1 MSRPLPIQQPER
13 QLPDLDGLLC
23 ALVLVPS
30 SYSRN
35 RFFSLFSHPDARH
48 VRKRAARLSGIVRH
62 LSGRAEPQGVV
73 VEERTLCE
81 NRWLLRYRVPEV
93 GVDRTAI
100 LDPLEEAT
108 VRYAL
113 AQSGSEASLSLS
125 AKQRALVEEALR
137 KLGHG
142 LTPAEPRGD

>member
-1 MSRPLPIQQPER
+1 MSRPLPIQPER
-13 QLPDLDGLLC
+13 ELPDLDGLLC
-23 ALVLVPS
+23 ALVLVPN

-35 RFFSLFSHPDARH
+35 RFFSLFSHPDARR
-48 VRKRAARLSGIVRH
+48 VRRRAARLSSIVRH
-62 LSGRAEPQGVV
+62 LSNRAEPKAVV
-73 VEERTLCE
+73 VEERKLAE

-113 AQSGSEASLSLS
+113 SRADAGSNLAMSP
-125 AKQRALVEEALR
+125 RHRTLVEDALR
-137 KLGHG
+137 KLGQNLG
-142 LTPAEPRGD
+142 TG